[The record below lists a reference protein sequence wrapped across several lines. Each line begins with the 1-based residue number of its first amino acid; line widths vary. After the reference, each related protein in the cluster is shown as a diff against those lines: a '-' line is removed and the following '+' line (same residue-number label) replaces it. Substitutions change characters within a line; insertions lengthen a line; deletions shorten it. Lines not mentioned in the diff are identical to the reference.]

1 MVYETN
7 CAEISKEE
15 WKQLMKGSR
24 PCSYKRLVS
33 KIKKD
38 LPELYRSLLLNFP
51 NPYAG
56 QCRQTKT
63 HYILV
68 HSMIEYFIR
77 K

>member
-7 CAEISKEE
+7 STEISREE
-15 WKQLMKGSR
+15 RERLMKGSR
-24 PCSYKRLVS
+24 PYSYKKLVS
-33 KIKKD
+33 EIEKN
-38 LPELYRSLLLNFP
+38 LPELYSRLLLNFR
-51 NPYAG
+51 NPYAD

-68 HSMIEYFIR
+68 HSLIEYFIR